1 MIFILETS
9 DEVRHTIKVKNLK
22 QLVLEIHHCFL
33 NPEQLNYAPE
43 DLIALESLED
53 FLDRA
58 SVDMEFNQ
66 GGEA

>member
-9 DEVRHTIKVKNLK
+9 DEIRHTIKVKDLK

-43 DLIALESLED
+43 DLIILESMEN
-53 FLDRA
+53 FLDRC
-58 SVDMEFNQ
+58 SVEMEFKK
-66 GGEA
+66 GAK